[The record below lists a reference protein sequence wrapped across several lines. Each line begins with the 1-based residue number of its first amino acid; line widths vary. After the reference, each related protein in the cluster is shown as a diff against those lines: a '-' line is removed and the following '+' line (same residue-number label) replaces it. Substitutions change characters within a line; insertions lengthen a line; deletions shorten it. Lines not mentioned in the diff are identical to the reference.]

1 MRGDWALSV
10 FSVWNRKTLPVDQCF
25 ALPIAFCNRF
35 AFENAFASTCP
46 LDAQA
51 GCFLLPQLYF
61 KGSYHSK
68 RAECALLWK
77 DVYLGS
83 NYIPGVIHFQQRKQT
98 LDAGSG
104 PGDLRIHTLLLG
116 VWTVEVPSNLILDL
130 KSDKMTR

>member
-1 MRGDWALSV
+1 M
-10 FSVWNRKTLPVDQCF
+10 
-25 ALPIAFCNRF
+25 
-35 AFENAFASTCP
+35 
-46 LDAQA
+46 
-51 GCFLLPQLYF
+51 
-61 KGSYHSK
+61 
-68 RAECALLWK
+68 
-77 DVYLGS
+77 YLGS